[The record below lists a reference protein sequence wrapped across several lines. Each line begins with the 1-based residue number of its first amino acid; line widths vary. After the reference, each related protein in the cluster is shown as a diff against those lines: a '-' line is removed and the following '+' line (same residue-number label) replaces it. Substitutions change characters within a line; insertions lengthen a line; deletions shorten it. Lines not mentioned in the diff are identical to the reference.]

1 MAQQTDHS
9 PGKSVPQCLVEKA
22 MDKSRDHRESNE
34 AMNAGQALVDGEF
47 VPEKVNEKRSLDDSD
62 SRVTV

>member
-1 MAQQTDHS
+1 
-9 PGKSVPQCLVEKA
+9 